1 VVFSSLS
8 SASRLVAM
16 VETRP
21 RRKPLVLASTQAL
34 LDSLPGERRVTPP
47 LEPVRLRAG
56 VLRFPSR
63 APGGAEFGDLASFV
77 ALTSS
82 ALRRLAV
89 VTGTPVRRPFYLMKT
104 DGLVR
109 IRWRRWTIRL
119 LKGSL
124 SADEIMPVALRS
136 RLGFMEIW
144 LFIELDAVLVTF
156 GDELD

>member
-1 VVFSSLS
+1 
-8 SASRLVAM
+8 
-16 VETRP
+16 
-21 RRKPLVLASTQAL
+21 
-34 LDSLPGERRVTPP
+34 
-47 LEPVRLRAG
+47 
-56 VLRFPSR
+56 
-63 APGGAEFGDLASFV
+63 
-77 ALTSS
+77 
-82 ALRRLAV
+82 
-89 VTGTPVRRPFYLMKT
+89 MKT